1 MTNSNNTTSN
11 LQGEHGKG
19 QFKGRGRIDQIVTE
33 LRRQTDARHDFVL
46 DTRDLAIAV
55 GENGEPRLISHHSC
69 ASDFIPRRG
78 YPLLNQ
84 ALNQVGNRA
93 VEGGVPTRFLRRV
106 WDANPKRMSEF
117 LTGLMHD
124 DPKRRLVRVLYDQ
137 VRAFL
142 SQSYK
147 CIDNLDIA
155 EQALKVAMEHR
166 AIPIEASISDS
177 HMRLRFVSREIGEEL
192 QRHRT
197 QAEAEGKNWFP
208 GGLGS
213 QDALRKVAAQ
223 SWGELPGDTIH
234 PALGFKNS
242 ETGHGGCDL
251 DGGILLGAC
260 FNLAWVRQMVHEV
273 HLGERLEEGLFTAG
287 TARKHADLIYSKIN
301 DASEAYFTEEHF
313 KRIVANYEETQ
324 ANVLRAPS
332 VAVKVAVSACDSLNE
347 SDMDNLLSY
356 FCEQPGSLSEFNLG
370 QGISRMAQ
378 DLDPDRAS
386 EVEWFANRVCEGKL
400 SKEIERATVKHAL
413 ATA

>member
-1 MTNSNNTTSN
+1 MNSNNNTSSI
-11 LQGEHGKG
+11 QGEHGKG
-19 QFKGRGRIDQIVTE
+19 NFKGRGRIDQIVTE

-46 DTRDLAIAV
+46 DTRDLAVTV
-55 GENGEPRLISHHSC
+55 GEQGEPRMIAHQSS
-69 ASDFIPRRG
+69 AADFFPRAG
-78 YPLLNQ
+78 YPLLDQ

-93 VEGGVPTRFLRRV
+93 VSGGIPTRFMRRV
-106 WDANPKRMSEF
+106 WDANPKRTAEF
-117 LTGLMHD
+117 MTGLMHD
-124 DPKRRLVRVLYDQ
+124 DPKRRLVRVLDDN

-155 EQALKVAMEHR
+155 EQALKVAMEHK
-166 AIPIEASISDS
+166 AIPIEASVSDS

-197 QAEAEGKNWFP
+197 QADADGKSWFA
-208 GGLGS
+208 GGIGS

-223 SWGELPGDTIH
+223 SWGEMPGDTIH

-273 HLGERLEEGLFTAG
+273 HLGGRLEEGLFTAG
-287 TARKHADLIYSKIN
+287 TARKHADLIYSKIT
-301 DASEAYFTEEHF
+301 DASNAYFTEEHF
-313 KRIVANYEETQ
+313 KKLVASYEDAQ
-324 ANVLRAPS
+324 SNVLRAPS

-356 FCEQPGSLSEFNLG
+356 FCEQPGTLSEFNLG

-378 DLDPDRAS
+378 DVEPNRAS
-386 EVEWFANRVCEGKL
+386 DIEWFANQVCEGKL
-400 SKEIERATVKHAL
+400 SKEIERATVKHAVQ
-413 ATA
+413 TA